1 MENSISCL
9 LTFSHSFRFH
19 KSTFSEKK
27 TQHKID
33 TINAAARL
41 WSNLI
46 KRLKSLSFLS
56 FSFRRYLSGLAFFI
70 RDFSSFHFEAA
81 KLQLQSVME
90 LRILDL
96 SSHQQYC
103 SKLLGQSRGNR
114 SKCFTHSSG
123 RCTVAKTRWLAK
135 TFFNSK
141 FWRCWFPLIK
151 ASFE

>member
-70 RDFSSFHFEAA
+70 RDFSSFHFQAA

-90 LRILDL
+90 LRITWSLVAPAVL
-96 SSHQQYC
+96 FQITRPV
-103 SKLLGQSRGNR
+103 SRGNR
-114 SKCFTHSSG
+114 LECFTHSSG
-123 RCTVAKTRWLAK
+123 RCTVAKIVDWRKLFFQVEILAM
-135 TFFNSK
+135 
-141 FWRCWFPLIK
+141 LI
-151 ASFE
+151 SIN